1 MPRRILTY
9 FMFLLAIL
17 SAPCALADDSY
28 LEVDDNG
35 NTRTVGGPGESS
47 SSRGSSSAPNFN
59 SGGGMYRCEVDDKG
73 RTRTIRP
80 AGASAWKG
88 GSSATKRTATT
99 LASKNKRIAT
109 TLASNNKRIATKTTA
124 KGAARQASTSSTG
137 SSGSKGWQTVSVDDS
152 GRITRH

>member
-109 TLASNNKRIATKTTA
+109 KTTA

-152 GRITRH
+152 RRITRH